1 MREQSYNLTD
11 KPLVESPRCESC
23 GGDTHYPDPLCYRCS
38 ESRSSEVYAHER
50 GPRRKVS
57 NQESGSE

>member
-1 MREQSYNLTD
+1 MREQNYNLID

-38 ESRSSEVYAHER
+38 EERSSEVYRVER
-50 GPRRKVS
+50 GSRRRTS
-57 NQESGSE
+57 IQDTEA